1 MTTGIHTV
9 WTLDRTD
16 FKPIVCPDANAS
28 GWPNAERE
36 EKTMLMRFEN
46 LIPAGLLQEM
56 QAKLA
61 TVAFQDGHLTAGV
74 DARGVKQNLQLPP
87 ANPLARELG
96 EAVVKTLLARGDVVR
111 TLFPKRISPPLFAA
125 YESGMEYGLHVDN
138 ALMGSPAGP
147 LRGDISMTI
156 FLSGP
161 ADYDGGELTIEDS
174 GLGHH
179 RIRLPAG
186 SAVAYPS
193 TSLHRVAPVTRG
205 RRLVCVLWLQSQIR
219 DPGQRRILVDLDLA
233 LGHLRTNADNT
244 AARDLVAAA
253 YNNLL
258 RQWAD
263 V

>member
-1 MTTGIHTV
+1 
-9 WTLDRTD
+9 
-16 FKPIVCPDANAS
+16 
-28 GWPNAERE
+28 
-36 EKTMLMRFEN
+36 MLMRFEN
-46 LIPAGLLQEM
+46 LVPAELLQEM

-61 TVAFQDGHLTAGV
+61 TASFVDGRLTAGI
-74 DARGVKQNLQLPP
+74 DARDVKQNLQLPVD
-87 ANPLARELG
+87 APLARELG
-96 EAVVKTLLARGDVVR
+96 ETVLKTLLTRGDVVR
-111 TLFPKRISPPLFAA
+111 TLFPKRISAPLFAA
-125 YESGMEYGLHVDN
+125 YEAGMVYGSHVDN

-147 LRGDISMTI
+147 LRSDISMTI
-156 FLSGP
+156 FLSDP
-161 ADYDGGELTIEDS
+161 ASYDGGELTIEDS

-233 LGHLRTNADNT
+233 LGHLRAKNDDS

>member
-1 MTTGIHTV
+1 
-9 WTLDRTD
+9 
-16 FKPIVCPDANAS
+16 
-28 GWPNAERE
+28 
-36 EKTMLMRFEN
+36 MLMRFEN
-46 LIPAGLLQEM
+46 LVPPELLQEM
-56 QAKLA
+56 QTKLA
-61 TVAFQDGHLTAGV
+61 TASFADGRLTAGI
-74 DARGVKQNLQLPP
+74 DARDVKQNLQLPFD
-87 ANPLARELG
+87 APLARELG
-96 EAVVKTLLARGDVVR
+96 ETMLKTLLARGDVVR
-111 TLFPKRISPPLFAA
+111 TLFPKRFSPPLFAA
-125 YESGMEYGLHVDN
+125 YAPGMAYGLHVDN

-147 LRGDISMTI
+147 LRSDISMTI
-156 FLSGP
+156 FLSDP
-161 ADYDGGELTIEDS
+161 VDYDGGELTIEDS

-233 LGHLRTNADNT
+233 LGHLRAQTDNS

>member
-1 MTTGIHTV
+1 
-9 WTLDRTD
+9 
-16 FKPIVCPDANAS
+16 
-28 GWPNAERE
+28 
-36 EKTMLMRFEN
+36 MLMRFEN
-46 LIPAGLLQEM
+46 LLPPALLQEM
-56 QAKLA
+56 QTKLA
-61 TVAFQDGHLTAGV
+61 SAAFEDGRLTAGM
-74 DARGVKQNLQLPP
+74 DARGIKKNQQLPP
-87 ANPLARELG
+87 TGPLARELG

-111 TLFPKRISPPLFAA
+111 TLFPQRISLPLFAA
-125 YESGMEYGLHVDN
+125 YEPGMEYGLHVDN

-147 LRGDISMTI
+147 LRSDISMTI
-156 FLSGP
+156 FLSDP

-233 LGHLRTNADNT
+233 LGHLRAQTDNN

-263 V
+263 I